1 MTTTL
6 LESMLDPTAEASPS
20 MRERL
25 APPADLTGKT
35 IALLSIGK
43 ERSAE
48 FLDYLADELV
58 ARGHTVR
65 RVAKPTHTKRAPEN
79 VLQDIV
85 EHCDVVVE
93 ALAD

>member
-1 MTTTL
+1 MITPTV
-6 LESMLDPTAEASPS
+6 EPMLDPTAEAAPT
-20 MRERL
+20 MRERI
-25 APPADLTGKT
+25 APHGDLTGKT

-48 FLDYLADELV
+48 FLDYLADELTN
-58 ARGHTVR
+58 RGHSVR
-65 RVAKPTHTKRAPEN
+65 RVAKSTHTKRAPDS

-85 EHCDVVVE
+85 EHCDLVVE

>member
-1 MTTTL
+1 MITPTV
-6 LESMLDPTAEASPS
+6 ESMLDPTAEAAPT
-20 MRERL
+20 MRERI
-25 APPADLTGKT
+25 APPDDLTGKT

-48 FLDYLADELV
+48 FLDYLADELTH
-58 ARGHTVR
+58 RGHSVR
-65 RVAKPTHTKRAPEN
+65 RVAKPTHTKRAPED

>member
-1 MTTTL
+1 MTTL
-6 LESMLDPTAEASPS
+6 DVEPMLDPTAEASPT
-20 MRERL
+20 MRERI
-25 APPADLTGKT
+25 APPADLEGKT

-48 FLDYLADELV
+48 FLDYLADELTN
-58 ARGHTVR
+58 RGHSVR
-65 RVAKPTHTKRAPEN
+65 RVAKPTHTKRAPED